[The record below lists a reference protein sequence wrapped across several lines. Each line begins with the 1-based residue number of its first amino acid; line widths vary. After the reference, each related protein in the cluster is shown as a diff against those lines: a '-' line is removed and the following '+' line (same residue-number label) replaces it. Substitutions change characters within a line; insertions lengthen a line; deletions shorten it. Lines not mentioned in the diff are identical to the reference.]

1 MRLHPLSG
9 ALLLLRWLALTEASI
24 PKATL
29 QETYEEKLR
38 LTSFAEG
45 KVESDF
51 SFVLQ
56 GPWHDQGIQLAGN
69 TQVDHHSLVPH
80 RLTSLVRQHRVT
92 SFELTLS
99 SGRWQPTWP
108 LHLPAAVPA
117 LGIELTAW
125 LELLEDE
132 SEAEERKRWEAFT
145 SALSGLFCAGIASEG
160 VLTSTTSPT
169 WAVPFPAAEH
179 EDEHRLYRLTIPRL
193 SAACTESLT
202 PFLSLLPCS
211 SRAGLSSLLNPHRL
225 FDGEFTS
232 IAISMLR
239 NESAETVRFELKVGS
254 VQDPVRLDRLTGQ
267 LGRRGFSLDSLY
279 GRTLKTACPVASSSQ
294 VELVIPSHSVNPFVI
309 EPELAREIRAI
320 AGRDIAIWDV
330 QAALETAAL
339 DVRVTW
345 PDESVFHPPP
355 PSKIPSPPLV
365 ARRLRSGV
373 GQERGRLGVELLN
386 NLDEEIEVVWVETW
400 PWWVRTFIHTLET
413 TIAGNASTDAVLDI
427 DYTPAIARERP
438 TTIQAVVRIPPRAT
452 AQLTLAYEAAS
463 LWYTEYPADSNRGFA
478 LPGATILL
486 LPPLRDGAEDRIAS
500 LPRAEGVLPKERK
513 PILQL
518 HTPTTLLSLPT
529 PDFSMPYN
537 VIILSST
544 VIALYFGSVVN
555 GLLRRWKCVDVRGE
569 GVVGTAVAPKSE

>member
-1 MRLHPLSG
+1 MRLYTFSG
-9 ALLLLRWLALTEASI
+9 ALLLWQGLRTAQASI
-24 PKATL
+24 ADSTVPERYD
-29 QETYEEKLR
+29 ETLR

-45 KVESDF
+45 KVESEF

-56 GPWHDQGIQLAGN
+56 GPWRDEGIRLAQN

-80 RLTSLVRQHRVT
+80 RLTSLVRQHRVS

-108 LHLPAAVPA
+108 VHLPAAIPA
-117 LGIELTAW
+117 SGIELTAW
-125 LELLEDE
+125 LELLGDE
-132 SEAEERKRWEAFT
+132 SETEERKRWEAFT

-169 WAVPFPAAEH
+169 WAVPFPLAEH

-225 FDGEFTS
+225 FDSEFTS

-239 NESAETVRFELKVGS
+239 EESQECVKFELRVGS

-279 GRTLKTACPVASSSQ
+279 GRTLKTACPVAASSSIQ
-294 VELVIPSHSVNPFVI
+294 LVVPSHSVNPFVI
-309 EPELAREIRAI
+309 EPGLARETRNLE
-320 AGRDIAIWDV
+320 GRDVAVWDV
-330 QAALETAAL
+330 SKALEEAVL

-345 PDESVFHPPP
+345 PDENVFHPPSP
-355 PSKIPSPPLV
+355 NKIPAPPLIV
-365 ARRLRSGV
+365 RRLRSGV
-373 GQERGRLGVELLN
+373 SQERGRLGVEVVN
-386 NLDEEIEVVWVETW
+386 HLDEEAEIVWVETW
-400 PWWVRTFIHTLET
+400 PWWVRTFVHTLEAVV
-413 TIAGNASTDAVLDI
+413 AGNASKDAILDI

-438 TTIQAVVRIPPRAT
+438 TTLQAVVRIPPRAS

-463 LWYTEYPADSNRGFA
+463 LWYTEYPADSNRGFS
-478 LPGATILL
+478 LPGATVLL
-486 LPPLRDGAEDRIAS
+486 LPPARDETAAGS
-500 LPRAEGVLPKERK
+500 MPRVQGVLSRDRP
-513 PILQL
+513 PMLQL
-518 HTPTTLLSLPT
+518 HTPTTLLSMPT

-555 GLLRRWKCVDVRGE
+555 GLLRRWRCVDMRSAGTEE
-569 GVVGTAVAPKSE
+569 GAAIPPKT